1 LAKEA
6 PVRIIDIGAG
16 IVGFVPSIGWW
27 RLSGRTLDRDALIVM
42 GTIFGGITIFGVTL
56 ALVM

>member
-1 LAKEA
+1 
-6 PVRIIDIGAG
+6 VRIIDIGAG

-27 RLSGRTLDRDALIVM
+27 RPYGRTLDRDALIVM